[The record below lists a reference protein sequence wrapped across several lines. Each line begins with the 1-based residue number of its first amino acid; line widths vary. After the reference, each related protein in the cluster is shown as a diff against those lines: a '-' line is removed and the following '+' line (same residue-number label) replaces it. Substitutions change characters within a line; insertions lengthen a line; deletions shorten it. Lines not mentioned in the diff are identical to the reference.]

1 MVKGERE
8 AVKENPV
15 PQSEGPIYYRNSFES
30 KYVKCPAENSKYN
43 GDYAVDPCFK
53 NDTQLEN
60 DGVTATTT
68 IEKNTLAKTGD
79 YMVTI
84 GGNASKDNANYLYR
98 MSETKINMQKGLK
111 LSYSVYAANEAGKN
125 TRVVLLCDDNS
136 KIIAKPSQ
144 TLTVGKWTD
153 CTYECLHQV

>member
-1 MVKGERE
+1 MSGR
-8 AVKENPV
+8 
-15 PQSEGPIYYRNSFES
+15 
-30 KYVKCPAENSKYN
+30 NSKYN

-84 GGNASKDNANYLYR
+84 GGNAVR
-98 MSETKINMQKGLK
+98 IMQ
-111 LSYSVYAANEAGKN
+111 
-125 TRVVLLCDDNS
+125 
-136 KIIAKPSQ
+136 IIY
-144 TLTVGKWTD
+144 T
-153 CTYECLHQV
+153 ECLKQRLICRRA